1 MHTQP
6 PDDSLSRTLA
16 AWRVAPPTDPQFRP
30 SVWRRI
36 RRAENE
42 TWPAY
47 LRAHLAPCVVAAVL
61 LAGAAGWAGRA
72 AALARLQADREAMVT
87 TYLIDLDP
95 RLQAGLR
102 P

>member
-1 MHTQP
+1 MHTRP

-16 AWRVAPPTDPQFRP
+16 AWRVAPAPDPQFRP

-47 LRAHLAPCVVAAVL
+47 LRARLAPCAVAALL
-61 LAGAAGWAGRA
+61 LASAAGWAGHT
-72 AALARLQADREAMVT
+72 AALARLRADREAMVT
-87 TYLIDLDP
+87 TYLVELDP
-95 RLQAGLR
+95 RVQAGLR